1 MVDLRVWSG
10 HLLRYAGGGGG
21 SLENLRIM
29 GLAIA
34 GLRIALAGGVDE
46 KGACQWWYAGYVAKV
61 CMAVGGRRKKK
72 SRVESRESRVESRE
86 SRVSSVAVEC
96 GARSLCQGSG
106 NRKTSKKDFNGSVG
120 RSSCCTTTVARYLA
134 CNRPKGKLN
143 AHGCVLELNDEPTR
157 AR

>member
-86 SRVSSVAVEC
+86 SRVESLKCC
-96 GARSLCQGSG
+96 GRMWRTLTLS
-106 NRKTSKKDFNGSVG
+106 RKRKQKDKQE
-120 RSSCCTTTVARYLA
+120 RLQWKR
-134 CNRPKGKLN
+134 R
-143 AHGCVLELNDEPTR
+143 
-157 AR
+157 